1 MPKTENHGTE
11 RSVVSYL
18 SGFLHIPECSAIME
32 KSRKKA
38 VPVTNADQHYQKM
51 TETPVPKLILNL
63 GIPTTISM
71 LITNI
76 YNMADTY
83 FVGTLGES
91 AQAATGVLF
100 TVQAIMQGIAF
111 MFGHGGGTF
120 VSRALADRNTKE
132 ATKYISSAFFMGGLI
147 GLLITVLGLTFL
159 EPLVRFLGSTETIVP
174 HAKAYGRWILL
185 AAPFIICSFILNNG
199 LRYEGK
205 AFYAMFG
212 LTTGGILNI
221 LGDYILVIKCG
232 LGVYGAGLA
241 TAASQVISFSILLF
255 MYLKMAQS
263 TIRLKA
269 VSFDVRMYLRICR
282 VGFPSL
288 IRQGLTSVTNGLLNN
303 VTKPFGDAA
312 MAAMSVV
319 SRYANFLMC
328 VGLGMGQG
336 FQPVASFN
344 YQAKKYDR
352 VKKGLLF
359 TTAFGLVFIGAMSAI
374 SIIFAEPIIAVFQ
387 KHPDVIAIGSK
398 ALRFTAV
405 GMMFMPFSVPVNMLY
420 QSIQQPTISSVLSLI
435 RSGLVTIPILLFAVP
450 FLGLLGIQMAQPT
463 ADMIAGLISIPFI
476 IRFVRKTE

>member
-1 MPKTENHGTE
+1 M
-11 RSVVSYL
+11 
-18 SGFLHIPECSAIME
+18 
-32 KSRKKA
+32 
-38 VPVTNADQHYQKM
+38 TNADQHYKKM

-120 VSRALADRNTKE
+120 ISRALADKNTKE
-132 ATKYISSAFFMGGLI
+132 ATKYISSAFFVGGLI
-147 GLLITVLGLTFL
+147 GLIISILGLSFL

-174 HAKAYGRWILL
+174 HAKDYGMWILL

-212 LTTGGILNI
+212 LTAGGVLNI
-221 LGDYILVIKCG
+221 LGDYLLVMKCG
-232 LGVYGAGLA
+232 MGVYGAGLA
-241 TAASQVISFSILLF
+241 TAASQVVSFAILLF

-263 TIRLKA
+263 SIRLNA
-269 VSFDVRMYLRICR
+269 VSKDFRLYLTICK
-282 VGFPSL
+282 VGLPSL

-303 VTKPFGDAA
+303 LTKPFGDAA
-312 MAAMSVV
+312 IAAMSVV
-319 SRYANFLMC
+319 SRYSNFLMC

-344 YQAKKYDR
+344 YQAKRVDR

-359 TTAFGLVFIGAMSAI
+359 TTVFGLVFIGAMSTI
-374 SIIFAEPIIAVFQ
+374 SIIFAEPIISIFQ
-387 KHPDVIAIGSK
+387 KHPDVIEIGSK
-398 ALRFTAV
+398 ALRFTAI

-420 QSIQQPTISSVLSLI
+420 QSIQQPTISSILSLI
-435 RSGLVTIPILLFAVP
+435 RSGMVTIPILLFGVP
-450 FLGLLGIQMAQPT
+450 FLGLLGIQIAQPT
-463 ADMIAGLISIPFI
+463 ADIIAGLISIPFI
-476 IRFVRKTE
+476 IHFIRKSE

>member
-1 MPKTENHGTE
+1 MSN
-11 RSVVSYL
+11 V
-18 SGFLHIPECSAIME
+18 
-32 KSRKKA
+32 
-38 VPVTNADQHYQKM
+38 DQHYLKM
-51 TETPVPKLILNL
+51 TETPVSKLILKL

-83 FVGTLGES
+83 FVGTIGES

-111 MFGHGGGTF
+111 MLGHGGGTF
-120 VSRALADRNTKE
+120 IARALADKDTEE
-132 ATKYISSAFFMGGLI
+132 ATTYISSALFAGGLL
-147 GLLITVLGLTFL
+147 GLIITVLGLTFI
-159 EPLVRFLGSTETIVP
+159 EPLVLFLGSTQTILP
-174 HAKAYGRWILL
+174 HAIAYGQWILL
-185 AAPFIICSFILNNG
+185 AAPFIICSLILNNG

-212 LTTGGILNI
+212 LTAGGILNI
-221 LGDYILVIKCG
+221 FGDYVLVMKLG

-241 TAASQVISFSILLF
+241 TAASQVVSFAILLF

-263 TIRLKA
+263 TIRIRS
-269 VSFDVRMYLRICR
+269 VSRDMKLYFTIARI
-282 VGFPSL
+282 GLPSM
-288 IRQGLTSVTNGLLNN
+288 IRQSLTSVTNGILNN
-303 VTKPFGDAA
+303 LTKPFGDAA
-312 MAAMSVV
+312 IAAMSVV
-319 SRYANFLMC
+319 SRYSNFLMC

-344 YQAKKYDR
+344 YRAKRVDR

-374 SIIFAEPIIAVFQ
+374 SIVFAGPIISLFQ
-387 KHPDVIAIGSK
+387 KSPEVIRIGAT
-398 ALRFTAV
+398 ALRFTAI

-435 RSGLVTIPILLFAVP
+435 RSGAVTIPLLLVGVP
-450 FLGLLGIQMAQPT
+450 ILGLLAIQIAQPT
-463 ADMIAGLISIPFI
+463 ADIIAGLISIPFI
-476 IRFVRKTE
+476 IRFVKAKE

>member
-1 MPKTENHGTE
+1 M
-11 RSVVSYL
+11 
-18 SGFLHIPECSAIME
+18 
-32 KSRKKA
+32 
-38 VPVTNADQHYQKM
+38 TNADQHYKKM

-120 VSRALADRNTKE
+120 IARALADKNTKE
-132 ATKYISSAFFMGGLI
+132 ATKYISSAFFVGGLI
-147 GLLITVLGLTFL
+147 GLIITVLGLSFL
-159 EPLVRFLGSTETIVP
+159 DPLVRFLGSTETIVP
-174 HAKAYGRWILL
+174 HAKDYGMWILL

-212 LTTGGILNI
+212 LTAGGLLNI
-221 LGDYILVIKCG
+221 FGDYVLVMKCG

-241 TAASQVISFSILLF
+241 TAASQVVSFTILLF

-263 TIRLKA
+263 SIQVKA
-269 VSFDVRMYLRICR
+269 VSKDFKLYLTICR
-282 VGFPSL
+282 VGLPSL

-303 VTKPFGDAA
+303 LTKPFGDAA
-312 MAAMSVV
+312 IAAMSVV
-319 SRYANFLMC
+319 SRYSNFLMC

-344 YQAKKYDR
+344 YQAKRVDR

-359 TTAFGLVFIGAMSAI
+359 TTAFGLVFIGAMSTI
-374 SIIFAEPIIAVFQ
+374 SIIFASPIISIFQ
-387 KHPDVIAIGSK
+387 KHPEVIEIGSK
-398 ALRFTAV
+398 ALRFTAI

-420 QSIQQPTISSVLSLI
+420 QSIQQPTISSILSLI
-435 RSGLVTIPILLFAVP
+435 RSGMVTIPILLFGVP
-450 FLGLLGIQMAQPT
+450 FLGLLGIQIAQPT
-463 ADMIAGLISIPFI
+463 ADIIAGLISIPFI
-476 IRFVRKTE
+476 IRFVRKPE

>member
-1 MPKTENHGTE
+1 M
-11 RSVVSYL
+11 
-18 SGFLHIPECSAIME
+18 
-32 KSRKKA
+32 
-38 VPVTNADQHYQKM
+38 TNADQHYKKM

-120 VSRALADRNTKE
+120 IARALADRNTKE
-132 ATKYISSAFFMGGLI
+132 ATKYISSAFFVGGCIGLI
-147 GLLITVLGLTFL
+147 ITILGLAFL
-159 EPLVRFLGSTETIVP
+159 DPLVRFLGSTETIVP
-174 HAKAYGRWILL
+174 HAKDYGMWILL

-212 LTTGGILNI
+212 LTAGGLLNI
-221 LGDYILVIKCG
+221 FGDYFLVIRCG

-241 TAASQVISFSILLF
+241 TAASQVVSFSILLF

-263 TIRLKA
+263 SIQIKA
-269 VSFDVRMYLRICR
+269 VSKDFRLYLTICR
-282 VGFPSL
+282 VGLPSL

-303 VTKPFGDAA
+303 LTKPFGDAA
-312 MAAMSVV
+312 IAAMSVV
-319 SRYANFLMC
+319 SRYSNFLMC

-344 YQAKKYDR
+344 YQAKRVDR

-359 TTAFGLVFIGAMSAI
+359 TTAFGLVFIGAMSAV
-374 SIIFAEPIIAVFQ
+374 SIIFAEPIISIFQ
-387 KHPDVIAIGSK
+387 KHPDVIEIGSK
-398 ALRFTAV
+398 ALRFTAF

-435 RSGLVTIPILLFAVP
+435 RSGMVTIPILLFGVP
-450 FLGLLGIQMAQPT
+450 LLGLLGIQIAQPT
-463 ADMIAGLISIPFI
+463 ADVIAGLISIPFI

>member
-1 MPKTENHGTE
+1 M
-11 RSVVSYL
+11 SVL
-18 SGFLHIPECSAIME
+18 KE
-32 KSRKKA
+32 KEGIA
-38 VPVTNADQHYQKM
+38 VTNADLHYRKM
-51 TETPVPKLILNL
+51 TETPVARLILNL

-83 FVGTLGES
+83 FVGTQGES

-111 MFGHGGGTF
+111 MLGHGGGTF
-120 VSRALADRNTKE
+120 IARALADKNTKE
-132 ATKYISSAFFMGGLI
+132 ATKYISSAFFVGGII
-147 GLLITVLGLTFL
+147 GLMITVLGLSFL
-159 EPLVRFLGSTETIVP
+159 EPLVRFLGSTETILP
-174 HAKAYGRWILL
+174 HAMDYGFWILL

-212 LTTGGILNI
+212 LTAGGILNI
-221 LGDYILVIKCG
+221 LGDYILVMKLG

-241 TAASQVISFSILLF
+241 TAISQVVSFLILLVLY
-255 MYLKMAQS
+255 MKMAQS
-263 TIRLKA
+263 TLSIKA
-269 VSFDVRMYLRICR
+269 VSRDVKLYLTIAR
-282 VGFPSL
+282 VGLPSL

-312 MAAMSVV
+312 IAAMSVV
-319 SRYANFLMC
+319 SRYSNFLMC

-374 SIIFAEPIIAVFQ
+374 SIIFAGPIISIFQ
-387 KHPDVIAIGSK
+387 KHEEVIRIGTT

-420 QSIQQPTISSVLSLI
+420 QSIQQPTISSILSLI
-435 RSGLVTIPILLFAVP
+435 RSGAVTIPMLLVGVP
-450 FLGLLGIQMAQPT
+450 LLGLTGIQIAQPM
-463 ADMIAGLISIPFI
+463 ADIVAGLISIPFI
-476 IRFVRKTE
+476 IRFLRRKE

>member
-1 MPKTENHGTE
+1 M
-11 RSVVSYL
+11 
-18 SGFLHIPECSAIME
+18 
-32 KSRKKA
+32 
-38 VPVTNADQHYQKM
+38 TNADQHYKKM

-120 VSRALADRNTKE
+120 IARYLADRNTKE
-132 ATKYISSAFFMGGLI
+132 ATKFISSAFFVGGLI

-174 HAKAYGRWILL
+174 HAKAYGQWILL

-212 LTTGGILNI
+212 LTAGGILNI
-221 LGDYILVIKCG
+221 LGDYLLVMKCG

-241 TAASQVISFSILLF
+241 TAASQVVSFCILLF

-263 TIRLKA
+263 TIRLTA
-269 VSFDVRMYLRICR
+269 VSKDVKLYLKICR

-303 VTKPFGDAA
+303 LTKPFGDAA
-312 MAAMSVV
+312 IAAMSVV
-319 SRYANFLMC
+319 NRYSNFLMC

-344 YQAKKYDR
+344 YQAKKIDR

-359 TTAFGLVFIGAMSAI
+359 TTAFGLVFIGAMSTI
-374 SIIFAEPIIAVFQ
+374 SILFAEPIIAIFQ
-387 KHPDVIAIGSK
+387 KHPEVIVIGSK
-398 ALRFTAV
+398 ALRFTAI

-420 QSIQQPTISSVLSLI
+420 QSIQQPTISSFLSLI
-435 RSGLVTIPILLFAVP
+435 RSGLVTIPMLLFGVP
-450 FLGLLGIQMAQPT
+450 LLGLLGIQLAQPM

-476 IRFVRKTE
+476 LHFIRKSK

>member
-1 MPKTENHGTE
+1 M
-11 RSVVSYL
+11 
-18 SGFLHIPECSAIME
+18 I
-32 KSRKKA
+32 
-38 VPVTNADQHYQKM
+38 NADQHYKKM

-111 MFGHGGGTF
+111 MLGHGGGTF
-120 VSRALADRNTKE
+120 ISRALADKNTKE
-132 ATKYISSAFFMGGLI
+132 ATKYISSAFFVGGLI
-147 GLLITVLGLTFL
+147 GVIISILGLTFL
-159 EPLVRFLGSTETIVP
+159 NPLVRFLGSTETIVP
-174 HAKAYGRWILL
+174 HAKDYGMWILL

-212 LTTGGILNI
+212 LTAGGLLNI
-221 LGDYILVIKCG
+221 FGDYFLVMKCG
-232 LGVYGAGLA
+232 MGVYGAGLA
-241 TAASQVISFSILLF
+241 TAASQVVSFAILLF

-263 TIRLKA
+263 SIQLKA
-269 VSFDVRMYLRICR
+269 VSRDFRLYLTVCR
-282 VGFPSL
+282 VGLPSL

-303 VTKPFGDAA
+303 LTKPFGDAA
-312 MAAMSVV
+312 IAAMSVV
-319 SRYANFLMC
+319 SRYSIFLMC

-344 YQAKKYDR
+344 YQAKRVDR

-374 SIIFAEPIIAVFQ
+374 SIIFAAPIISIFQ
-387 KHPDVIAIGSK
+387 KHPEVIAIGSK
-398 ALRFTAV
+398 ALRFTAI

-420 QSIQQPTISSVLSLI
+420 QSIQQPTISSILSLI
-435 RSGLVTIPILLFAVP
+435 RSGMVTIPILLFGVP
-450 FLGLLGIQMAQPT
+450 VLGLLGIQIAQPT
-463 ADMIAGLISIPFI
+463 ADIIAGLISIPFI

>member
-1 MPKTENHGTE
+1 M
-11 RSVVSYL
+11 
-18 SGFLHIPECSAIME
+18 
-32 KSRKKA
+32 
-38 VPVTNADQHYQKM
+38 TNADQHYIKM
-51 TETPVPKLILNL
+51 TETPVSKLIFRL
-63 GIPTTISM
+63 GVPTTISM

-83 FVGTLGES
+83 FVGTVGES

-111 MFGHGGGTF
+111 MLGHGGGTF
-120 VSRALADRNTKE
+120 IARSLADKNTDE
-132 ATKYISSAFFMGGLI
+132 ATKYISSCFFTGGAV
-147 GLLITVLGLTFL
+147 GLMLTVLGLTFL

-174 HAKAYGRWILL
+174 YAMDYGFWILL

-221 LGDYILVIKCG
+221 FGDYWLVMKLG
-232 LGVYGAGLA
+232 MGVYGAGLA
-241 TAASQVISFSILLF
+241 TAVSQMVSFVILLF

-263 TIRLKA
+263 TIRIRS
-269 VSFDVRMYLRICR
+269 VSRDWRLYLTVCK

-288 IRQGLTSVTNGLLNN
+288 IRQGLTSVTNGVLNN
-303 VTKPFGDAA
+303 LTKPFGDAA
-312 MAAMSVV
+312 IAAMSVV
-319 SRYANFLMC
+319 TKYSSFLMC

-344 YQAKKYDR
+344 YQAKKIDR

-359 TTAFGLVFIGAMSAI
+359 TTAFGLVFIGCMSGI
-374 SIIFAEPIIAVFQ
+374 SILFAEPIISLFQ
-387 KHPDVIAIGSK
+387 KHPDVITIGAR
-398 ALRFTAV
+398 ALRFTAF

-435 RSGLVTIPILLFAVP
+435 RSGAVTIPLLLILVP
-450 FLGLLGIQMAQPT
+450 LIGLTGIQIAQPT
-463 ADMIAGLISIPFI
+463 ADIVAGLLSIPFI
-476 IRFVRKTE
+476 VRFLRNPNA

>member
-1 MPKTENHGTE
+1 
-11 RSVVSYL
+11 
-18 SGFLHIPECSAIME
+18 
-32 KSRKKA
+32 
-38 VPVTNADQHYQKM
+38 M
-51 TETPVPKLILNL
+51 TETPVAKLILNL

-111 MFGHGGGTF
+111 MLGHGGGTF
-120 VSRALADRNTKE
+120 IARALADRNTKE
-132 ATKYISSAFFMGGLI
+132 ATKYISSAFFVGGILGLI
-147 GLLITVLGLTFL
+147 ITVLGLTFL

-174 HAKAYGRWILL
+174 HAKDYGMWILL

-212 LTTGGILNI
+212 LTAGGLLNI
-221 LGDYILVIKCG
+221 LGDYILVMRCG
-232 LGVYGAGLA
+232 MGVYGAGLA
-241 TAASQVISFSILLF
+241 TAASQVVSFLILLY

-263 TIRLKA
+263 TIQFKA
-269 VSFDVRMYLRICR
+269 VSKDLRLYLTIAR
-282 VGFPSL
+282 VGLPSL

-303 VTKPFGDAA
+303 LTKPFGDAA
-312 MAAMSVV
+312 IAAMSVV
-319 SRYANFLMC
+319 SRYSNFLMC

-359 TTAFGLVFIGAMSAI
+359 TTAFGLVFIGAMSTI
-374 SIIFAEPIIAVFQ
+374 SIIFAEPIISIFQ
-387 KHPDVIAIGSK
+387 KHPDVIVIGAK
-398 ALRFTAV
+398 ALRFTAF

-420 QSIQQPTISSVLSLI
+420 QSIQQPTISSILSLI
-435 RSGLVTIPILLFAVP
+435 RSGMVTIPMLLFGVP
-450 FLGLLGIQMAQPT
+450 LLGLLGIQLAQPT
-463 ADMIAGLISIPFI
+463 ADVIAGLISIPFI
-476 IRFVRKTE
+476 IRFLRKTE

>member
-1 MPKTENHGTE
+1 M
-11 RSVVSYL
+11 SS
-18 SGFLHIPECSAIME
+18 
-32 KSRKKA
+32 
-38 VPVTNADQHYQKM
+38 ADQHYIKM
-51 TETPVPKLILNL
+51 TETPVAKLILNL

-83 FVGTLGES
+83 FVGTVGES

-120 VSRALADRNTKE
+120 IARALADKNTKE
-132 ATKYISSAFFMGGLI
+132 ATKYISSAFFVGGIL
-147 GLLITVLGLTFL
+147 GLLITTLGLTFL

-174 HAKAYGRWILL
+174 HAKDYGMWILL

-205 AFYAMFG
+205 ALYAMYG
-212 LTTGGILNI
+212 LTAGGVLNI
-221 LGDYILVIKCG
+221 LLDYILVMKFG

-241 TAASQVISFSILLF
+241 TAASQVVSFGILLF

-263 TIRLKA
+263 TISVKA
-269 VSFDVRMYLRICR
+269 VSRDLKLYLSICR

-312 MAAMSVV
+312 IAAMSVV
-319 SRYANFLMC
+319 SRYSNFLMC

-344 YQAKKYDR
+344 YQAKRVDR

-359 TTAFGLVFIGAMSAI
+359 TTAFGLVFIGAMSTI
-374 SIIFAEPIIAVFQ
+374 SIIFAEPIIGIFQ
-387 KHPDVIAIGSK
+387 KHPDVIEIGSR
-398 ALRFTAV
+398 ALRFTAF

-420 QSIQQPTISSVLSLI
+420 QSIQQPTIASILSLI
-435 RSGLVTIPILLFAVP
+435 RSGAVTIPLLLVGVP
-450 FLGLLGIQMAQPT
+450 LLGLLGIQIAQPT
-463 ADMIAGLISIPFI
+463 ADVIAGLISIPFI
-476 IRFVRKTE
+476 IRFVKTKDA

>member
-1 MPKTENHGTE
+1 M
-11 RSVVSYL
+11 
-18 SGFLHIPECSAIME
+18 
-32 KSRKKA
+32 
-38 VPVTNADQHYQKM
+38 TNADQHYIKM

-111 MFGHGGGTF
+111 MLGHGGGTF
-120 VSRALADRNTKE
+120 ISRALADKNTTE
-132 ATKYISSAFFMGGLI
+132 ATTYISSAFFAGGII
-147 GLLITVLGLTFL
+147 GLLITILGLIFL
-159 EPLVRFLGSTETIVP
+159 EPLVRFLGSTETILP
-174 HAKAYGRWILL
+174 HAMDYGMWILL

-212 LTTGGILNI
+212 LTAGGILNI
-221 LGDYILVIKCG
+221 VGDYILVIKYG

-241 TAASQVISFSILLF
+241 TAASQVVSFVILFVLY
-255 MYLKMAQS
+255 MRMAQS
-263 TIRLKA
+263 TISLKA
-269 VSFDVRMYLRICR
+269 VSRDWKLYFKIAR
-282 VGFPSL
+282 VGLPSL

-303 VTKPFGDAA
+303 LTKPFGDAA
-312 MAAMSVV
+312 IAAMSVV
-319 SRYANFLMC
+319 SRYSNFLMC

-344 YQAKKYDR
+344 YQAKKIDR

-359 TTAFGLVFIGAMSAI
+359 TTAFGVLFIGAMSII
-374 SIIFAEPIIAVFQ
+374 SIFFAEPIISIFQ
-387 KHPDVIAIGSK
+387 KNPDVIEIGSK

-420 QSIQQPTISSVLSLI
+420 QSIQQPTISSMLSLI
-435 RSGLVTIPILLFAVP
+435 RSGAVTIPLLLLGVP
-450 FLGLLGIQMAQPT
+450 TLGLLGIQIAQPT
-463 ADMIAGLISIPFI
+463 ADIIAGLVSIPFI
-476 IRFVRKTE
+476 IGFIRRKMSNTDFS

>member
-1 MPKTENHGTE
+1 M
-11 RSVVSYL
+11 
-18 SGFLHIPECSAIME
+18 
-32 KSRKKA
+32 
-38 VPVTNADQHYQKM
+38 TNADLHYRKM
-51 TETPVPKLILNL
+51 TQTPVPKLILNL

-83 FVGTLGES
+83 FVGTIGES

-111 MFGHGGGTF
+111 MLGHGGGTF
-120 VSRALADRNTKE
+120 ISRALADKNTDE
-132 ATKYISSAFFMGGLI
+132 ATKYISSAFFAGGLI
-147 GLLITVLGLTFL
+147 GLIITSCGMLFL

-174 HAKAYGRWILL
+174 HAMDYGQWILL

-212 LTTGGILNI
+212 LTAGGILNI
-221 LGDYILVIKCG
+221 LGDYVLVMKLG
-232 LGVYGAGLA
+232 MGVYGAGLA
-241 TAASQVISFSILLF
+241 TAASQVVSFAILLF

-269 VSFDVRMYLRICR
+269 VSRDLLLYLRIAR
-282 VGFPSL
+282 IGLPSL

-312 MAAMSVV
+312 IAAMSVV

-344 YQAKKYDR
+344 YQAKKYHR
-352 VKKGLLF
+352 VKQGLLF

-374 SIIFAEPIIAVFQ
+374 SIIFAEPIVAIFQ
-387 KHPDVIAIGSK
+387 KHPEVIAIGSK
-398 ALRFTAV
+398 ALRFTAI

-435 RSGLVTIPILLFAVP
+435 RSGLVTIPILLLGVP
-450 FLGLLGIQMAQPT
+450 LLGLLGIQIAQPT
-463 ADMIAGLISIPFI
+463 ADVIAGLISIPFI
-476 IRFVRKTE
+476 IRFVKKPE

>member
-1 MPKTENHGTE
+1 MTNAENH
-11 RSVVSYL
+11 Y
-18 SGFLHIPECSAIME
+18 A
-32 KSRKKA
+32 
-38 VPVTNADQHYQKM
+38 KM
-51 TETPVPKLILNL
+51 TETPVAKLILNL

-120 VSRALADRNTKE
+120 ISRALADKNTKE
-132 ATKYISSAFFMGGLI
+132 ATKYISSAFFVGGLI
-147 GLLITVLGLTFL
+147 GLIITVLGLTFL
-159 EPLVRFLGSTETIVP
+159 DPLVRFLGSTETIVP
-174 HAKAYGRWILL
+174 HAKDYGMWILL

-212 LTTGGILNI
+212 LTAGGLLNI
-221 LGDYILVIKCG
+221 LGDYILVMKCG

-241 TAASQVISFSILLF
+241 TAASQVVSFGILLY

-263 TIRLKA
+263 NIQFKA
-269 VSFDVRMYLRICR
+269 VSKDFRLYLTIGR
-282 VGFPSL
+282 VGLPSL

-312 MAAMSVV
+312 IAAMSVV

-359 TTAFGLVFIGAMSAI
+359 TTAFGLVFIGAMATI
-374 SIIFAEPIIAVFQ
+374 SIIFAEPIITIFQ
-387 KHPDVIAIGSK
+387 KHPEVITIGAK

-435 RSGLVTIPILLFAVP
+435 RSGMITIPLLLFGVP
-450 FLGLLGIQMAQPT
+450 VLGLLGIQLAQPV
-463 ADMIAGLISIPFI
+463 ADIIAGLISIPFI
-476 IRFVRKTE
+476 IRFLRKPE